1 MNILKQLNQEYL
13 TGDDFMK
20 VKVLYFAHIRD
31 ITKKD
36 SEIIECNNMENLKEI
51 IFNKYP
57 EIKNENDLLISVND
71 EYYSN
76 QKINENDVIA
86 FFPPVSGG

>member
-1 MNILKQLNQEYL
+1 
-13 TGDDFMK
+13 MK
-20 VKVLYFAHIRD
+20 IKILYFAHISD
-31 ITKKD
+31 ITGKN
-36 SEIIECNNMENLKEI
+36 SEIIDVDSNNMEIIKGV

-57 EIKNENDLLISVND
+57 EIKNERNLLIAVND
-71 EYYSN
+71 DYYST

>member
-1 MNILKQLNQEYL
+1 
-13 TGDDFMK
+13 MK

-36 SEIIECNNMENLKEI
+36 SEIIDCNNMDDLKEI

-57 EIKNENDLLISVND
+57 EIKNENDLLISIND

>member
-1 MNILKQLNQEYL
+1 
-13 TGDDFMK
+13 MK

-36 SEIIECNNMENLKEI
+36 SEIIDCNNMAHLKEI

-57 EIKNENDLLISVND
+57 EIKNENDLLISIND
-71 EYYSN
+71 EYYNN